1 MEITKE
7 QFEAYV
13 SVQET
18 GMFNMF
24 DPRAREAA
32 GLGKAEYMSIIKNYD
47 KLEDKY
53 ANNNE

>member
-47 KLEDKY
+47 KLETKY
-53 ANNNE
+53 GSR